1 MSDLDFLNYPRPD
14 NIRLEDNNKPLRFQ
28 IVDFF
33 VPENDRSRRELNR
46 IPEKREE
53 IDYKEDPPEY
63 TVRLFGSTLEGY
75 SVCSEITG
83 YKPYFYIKVPD
94 TIIKNIKKSN
104 NKNGLKAL
112 SQDFKN
118 YLLFE
123 SYTNRYNKKTKII
136 SNYYRN
142 HLVSVRT
149 EIKKEFMGFTN
160 NEDFYFLKIK
170 VKSQKLFNTLKYFFN
185 DPPEEFFER
194 WGNEIFR
201 LYESNIDPM
210 LRFIHDKNI
219 LPCGWVEIPAKMYS
233 ILANSCD
240 DDSYCR
246 TTFTVE
252 ADQNYLKPLSV
263 NSTAP
268 ITIVSFDI
276 ECTSSHGDFPV
287 AIKDY
292 GKLAK
297 DLITISKNIRYTK
310 EELIKWIMDAYS
322 KEVVITGDCKIHQ
335 LYTINKV
342 SLEQVE
348 RKLRYIM
355 DDIISLMKETSNI
368 TYDDEENEESPVD
381 KKKDIYYETVIKN
394 KLTWKNKDSK
404 LPYLPK
410 LQGDAIIQIGT
421 TVHKYGSDEIIYK
434 NIISLNSCS
443 KIPGVEVQHYKTE
456 AEVLKAWKN
465 LIIMLDP
472 DILMGYNIFG
482 FDMPYIWERSQELD
496 IEDYGIGFGRY
507 GERECVLYEQNLS
520 SAALGDNILRYF
532 DLDGVVLVD
541 MYKVMQRT
549 PLDSYKLDFV
559 AQLYLGDKKDD
570 LKPYEIFERF
580 KGNADDRKVI
590 AEYCIQDCAL
600 VNRLF
605 HKLKVLEN
613 NNAMGNVC
621 LVPLS
626 YLFMRGQGV
635 KIFSLVAQFCKNEN
649 HAIPVLRNY
658 GDEEIVEDESGY
670 EGAIVL
676 NPMEGMYLEDAITV
690 LDYSSLYPSS
700 MIERNL
706 SHDCYVN
713 NPKYDNI
720 PGVNYVTVTYDIYE
734 GVGDKKTKVA
744 ENKSKFVQLPNNEKG
759 IIPRILMKLLTQR
772 KNTRKKMEYETIT
785 LKDGNKF
792 SGLITKKDNGENVIT
807 DFDLKE
813 SWSFKDEDIVSRE
826 ETYNNFEK
834 DVFDALQLAYKVTA
848 NSLYGQIG
856 SRVSPI
862 YLKDIAACTTATGRE
877 RIMMAKEYVE
887 KNYDATVI
895 YGDSVMPYTPITLK
909 RNNKI
914 IITTFEEIEGDWKS
928 YEEFKPFDT
937 NRTDKEQI
945 NPIDMEVWTPNG
957 WSKIKRIIKHKTT
970 KKIYRVL
977 THTGL
982 VDVTE
987 DHSLLDINGEKIK
1000 PNECT
1005 VGTELLHSQ
1014 PDIKTVIDYN
1024 NLEQAYI
1031 YGIFVGDGSCG
1042 CYNYEYGNKYSW
1054 AINNKDINL
1063 LEKCKNI
1070 LEKLEGIPFKILNTI
1085 ESSNVYKLCPSKGGY
1100 YSIKRLVSKYRN
1112 KCYIGKNKVVPQ
1124 EILNNDKENILESFR
1139 KGLFDS
1145 DGNRKENSSKGCLR
1159 IDTKNQLTAQTYVIL
1174 LQRLGYNIS
1183 INTRKDK
1190 PNIYR
1195 ITYTLSKQ
1203 RKSPNKI
1210 KKIELLHENYY
1221 GYVYDIETEEGI
1233 FHGGIG
1239 NLILKNTDSIFIKFN
1254 HHNGNGT
1261 PIKGR
1266 ETLALGIKAGQRA
1279 SDDINKILP
1288 PPQNLEYEKTFFP
1301 FIIFSK
1307 KRYVGLLY
1315 EDDPNKKPKQKSMGI
1330 VLKRRDNAPIVKKIY
1345 GGIIDILLNKY
1356 DLNASVE
1363 FLQNELQKLING
1375 EYPLEDLIITKT
1387 LKGNYKDRTKIAHC
1401 VLADRMGERDPGNK
1415 PQINDRIP
1423 YVYIKTEG
1431 EVKLQGDRIEFP
1443 EYIIDNN
1450 ITPDYQFYITNQLMK
1465 PICQIFALCVEKLP
1479 NYPYGEDHWERW
1491 NEELKDNAIYS
1502 SSELKRKNR
1511 ISALKEQE
1519 VENLLFSQ
1527 FIDKKKRNTNLPSLK
1542 TKSTKKKQ
1550 IVEHEIS
1557 EDAPK
1562 LVQEIFDIKAD
1573 KITKEK
1579 ASYCVDIKLYV
1590 NNEIVYTKIFK
1601 KPKSTKGIVL
1611 NKNEFITQS
1620 MVVAI
1625 KEISKNKE
1633 YVSMIE
1639 NKGLYLGVN
1648 KTYKN
1653 YLSKAIDALNNNTDM
1668 PFEEELKKAEE
1679 ELDTEK
1685 LKELHIIQHTSIL
1698 PGYLSNIKYKY
1709 I

>member
-1 MSDLDFLNYPRPD
+1 MSDVECFNYPRPD

-53 IDYKEDPPEY
+53 INYNEDPPEY

-75 SVCSEITG
+75 SVSAEITG

-112 SQDFKN
+112 SKDFKN

-252 ADQNYLKPLSV
+252 ADHNYLKPLSL

-322 KEVVITGDCKIHQ
+322 KEIVITGDCKIHR

-342 SLEQVE
+342 NLEQVE

-443 KIPGVEVQHYKTE
+443 KIPGTEVQHYKTE

-658 GDEEIVEDESGY
+658 GDEEIEDESGY

-909 RNNKI
+909 LNNKI

-1014 PDIKTVIDYN
+1014 PDIKKDY
-1024 NLEQAYI
+1024 
-1031 YGIFVGDGSCG
+1031 
-1042 CYNYEYGNKYSW
+1042 
-1054 AINNKDINL
+1054 
-1063 LEKCKNI
+1063 
-1070 LEKLEGIPFKILNTI
+1070 
-1085 ESSNVYKLCPSKGGY
+1085 
-1100 YSIKRLVSKYRN
+1100 
-1112 KCYIGKNKVVPQ
+1112 
-1124 EILNNDKENILESFR
+1124 ILNNDNI
-1139 KGLFDS
+1139 FDNTRG
-1145 DGNRKENSSKGCLR
+1145 DEELY

-1195 ITYTLSKQ
+1195 ITYTFSKQ

-1210 KKIELLHENYY
+1210 KKLELLHENYY

-1254 HHNGNGT
+1254 HQNANGT

-1266 ETLALGIKAGQRA
+1266 ETLSLGIKAGQRA

-1356 DLNASVE
+1356 DLNASIE

-1375 EYPLEDLIITKT
+1375 KYPLEDLIITKT

-1573 KITKEK
+1573 KITKER
-1579 ASYCVDIKLYV
+1579 ASYCVDIKLYM
-1590 NNEIVYTKIFK
+1590 NNEIVYTNIFK
-1601 KPKSTKGIVL
+1601 KPKSNKGHIL
-1611 NKNEFITQS
+1611 NKNEFITQR

>member
-1 MSDLDFLNYPRPD
+1 MTDEDFNYPRPD
-14 NIRLEDNNKPLRFQ
+14 NIRLNDNNKALRFQ
-28 IVDFF
+28 IVDFY
-33 VPENDRSRRELNR
+33 VPESDKSRRELNKN
-46 IPEKREE
+46 PEKRKE
-53 IDYKEDPPEY
+53 IDYNEEPPEY
-63 TVRLFGSTLEGY
+63 TVSLFGSTIEGH
-75 SVCSEITG
+75 SITVEITG
-83 YKPYFYIKVPD
+83 YKPYFYIKIPE
-94 TIIKNIKKSN
+94 TIINKLKNKN
-104 NKNGLKAL
+104 NKNALKTFAL
-112 SQDFKN
+112 EFKD
-118 YLLFE
+118 YLIDE
-123 SYTNRYNKKTKII
+123 TYKNRHNNNSKII
-136 SNYYRN
+136 PKYYRN
-142 HLVSVRT
+142 HLVSVKVKKR
-149 EIKKEFMGFTN
+149 KEFMGFTN
-160 NEDFYFLKIK
+160 NEDFYFLEIK
-170 VKSQKLFNTLKYFFN
+170 VKSQKLFNILKYFFQ
-185 DPPEEFFER
+185 DPPEEFYKK

-201 LYESNIDPM
+201 LYESNIDPL

-219 LPCGWVEIPAKMYS
+219 LPCGWVEIPSKMYS
-233 ILANSCD
+233 IIANNCD
-240 DDSYCR
+240 NNSYCR
-246 TTFTVE
+246 TTYTITTE
-252 ADQNYLKPLSV
+252 HNYLYPY
-263 NSTAP
+263 NYNNTAP
-268 ITIVSFDI
+268 LTIVSFDI
-276 ECTSSHGDFPV
+276 ECMSSHGDFPV

-292 GKLAK
+292 SKLAK
-297 DLITISKNIRYTK
+297 DLVMIAKNIRYKK
-310 EELIKWIMDAYS
+310 EELIKWILEAYNN
-322 KEVVITGDCKIHQ
+322 EVIISGGGDCKIHR
-335 LYTINKV
+335 LYTISKIDV
-342 SLEQVE
+342 DEVK
-348 RKLRYIM
+348 RKLEFIIDEIM
-355 DDIISLMKETSNI
+355 TLMREISNI
-368 TYDDEENEESPVD
+368 SYNNDEDDNEDNISD
-381 KKKDIYYETVIKN
+381 KKKDIYYETIIKN
-394 KLTWKNKDSK
+394 KLSWKNKETK
-404 LPYLPK
+404 TPYLPK
-410 LQGDAIIQIGT
+410 LKGDSIIQIGT

-443 KIPGVEVQHYKTE
+443 KIPGTEVQSYKTE
-456 AEVLKAWKN
+456 KEVLNAWKN
-465 LIIMLDP
+465 LIITLDP

-496 IEDYGIGFGRY
+496 IEDYGVGFGRY
-507 GERECVLYEQNLS
+507 SERECILYEQNLS

-532 DLDGVVLVD
+532 DLDGIVLVD

-649 HAIPVLRNY
+649 YVIPVLRNY
-658 GDEEIVEDESGY
+658 RDEEIIDDESGY

-676 NPMEGMYLEDAITV
+676 NPNEGMYLEDAITV

-713 NPKYDNI
+713 NPKYDNL
-720 PGVNYVTVTYDIYE
+720 PGIEYKTVTYDIYE
-734 GVGDKKTKVA
+734 GVGDKKVKVG
-744 ENKSKFVQLPNNEKG
+744 ENSCKFVQLPNNEKG

-772 KNTRKKMEYETIT
+772 KNTRKKIEYETIT
-785 LKDGNKF
+785 LTTGNKY
-792 SGLITKKDNGENVIT
+792 SGFITKKDNGENVIT

-813 SWSFKDEDIVSRE
+813 SWSFKDEDIISRE

-887 KNYDATVI
+887 TNYDATVI

-909 RNNKI
+909 RNNEI
-914 IITTFEEIEGDWKS
+914 IITTFKEIEGEWKS
-928 YEEFKPFDT
+928 YEEFKYFDT

-945 NPIDMEVWTPNG
+945 NPTDMEVWTPNG
-957 WSKIKRIIKHKTT
+957 WSKVKRVIKHKTT
-970 KKIYRVL
+970 KRIYRVL
-977 THTGL
+977 THTGF

-1000 PNECT
+1000 PNECNI
-1005 VGTELLHSQ
+1005 GKELLHSN
-1014 PDIKTVIDYN
+1014 IK
-1024 NLEQAYI
+1024 L
-1031 YGIFVGDGSCG
+1031 
-1042 CYNYEYGNKYSW
+1042 
-1054 AINNKDINL
+1054 
-1063 LEKCKNI
+1063 
-1070 LEKLEGIPFKILNTI
+1070 
-1085 ESSNVYKLCPSKGGY
+1085 SSSSSSSSLDFSK
-1100 YSIKRLVSKYRN
+1100 
-1112 KCYIGKNKVVPQ
+1112 
-1124 EILNNDKENILESFR
+1124 LESFR
-1139 KGLFDS
+1139 NGLFS
-1145 DGNRKENSSKGCLR
+1145 INSPILSEEILSSINLNN
-1159 IDTKNQLTAQTYVIL
+1159 IDEQINIQKQIIL
-1174 LQRLGYNIS
+1174 LKRFGYHFNISEHDFEKNFYNIKFY
-1183 INTRKDK
+1183 IGNNNND
-1190 PNIYR
+1190 NIKY
-1195 ITYTLSKQ
+1195 SD
-1203 RKSPNKI
+1203 KI

-1221 GYVYDIETEEGI
+1221 GYVYDIETEEGV
-1233 FHGGIG
+1233 FQAGIG

-1254 HHNGNGT
+1254 HHNSNGE

-1387 LKGNYKDRTKIAHC
+1387 LKSNYKDRTKIAHC
-1401 VLADRMGERDPGNK
+1401 VLADRIGERDPGNK

-1423 YVYIKTEG
+1423 YVYIKTNDD
-1431 EVKLQGDRIEFP
+1431 VKLQGDRIESPDF
-1443 EYIIDNN
+1443 IIEND

-1479 NYPYGEDHWERW
+1479 DYPYDLDHWDKW
-1491 NEELKDNAIYS
+1491 NEELKLTDIYG

-1519 VENLLFSQ
+1519 VENLLFSK
-1527 FIDKKKRNTNLPSLK
+1527 FIDKKKRITTLPSERTSNK
-1542 TKSTKKKQ
+1542 KKKQ
-1550 IVEHEIS
+1550 LIIEHDLP

-1562 LVQEIFDIKAD
+1562 IIQEIFEVKAD
-1573 KITKEK
+1573 KSKNIKF
-1579 ASYCVDIKLYV
+1579 ASYTVRIQFCI
-1590 NNEIVYTKIFK
+1590 NNEIVFDDKYDIYK
-1601 KPKSTKGIVL
+1601 KGIKCAKDR
-1611 NKNEFITQS
+1611 NDFINRNMSIT
-1620 MVVAI
+1620 I
-1625 KEISKNKE
+1625 KKISENKE
-1633 YVSMIE
+1633 YFDMIK
-1639 NKGLYLGVN
+1639 NMGLQISVDSSYKKYLQ
-1648 KTYKN
+1648 
-1653 YLSKAIDALNNNTDM
+1653 LSIDELNNIDGIA
-1668 PFEEELKKAEE
+1668 FEEKLRKAENE
-1679 ELDTEK
+1679 CDVEK
-1685 LKELHIIQHTSIL
+1685 IRELHLIQNVSIVS
-1698 PGYLSNIKYKY
+1698 GYFANIKYKF

>member
-1 MSDLDFLNYPRPD
+1 MSDVECFNYPRPD

-53 IDYKEDPPEY
+53 INYNEDPPEY

-75 SVCSEITG
+75 SVSAEITG

-252 ADQNYLKPLSV
+252 ADHNYLKPLSV

-322 KEVVITGDCKIHQ
+322 KEIVITGDCKIHR

-342 SLEQVE
+342 NLEQVE

-443 KIPGVEVQHYKTE
+443 KIPGTEVQHYKTE

-909 RNNKI
+909 RNNEI

-1014 PDIKTVIDYN
+1014 PDIKKDY
-1024 NLEQAYI
+1024 
-1031 YGIFVGDGSCG
+1031 
-1042 CYNYEYGNKYSW
+1042 
-1054 AINNKDINL
+1054 
-1063 LEKCKNI
+1063 
-1070 LEKLEGIPFKILNTI
+1070 
-1085 ESSNVYKLCPSKGGY
+1085 
-1100 YSIKRLVSKYRN
+1100 
-1112 KCYIGKNKVVPQ
+1112 
-1124 EILNNDKENILESFR
+1124 ILNNDNI
-1139 KGLFDS
+1139 FDNTRG
-1145 DGNRKENSSKGCLR
+1145 DEELY

-1195 ITYTLSKQ
+1195 ITYTFSNQ

-1210 KKIELLHENYY
+1210 KKLELLHENYY

-1254 HHNGNGT
+1254 HQNGNGN

-1266 ETLALGIKAGQRA
+1266 ETLSLGIKAGQRA

-1573 KITKEK
+1573 KITKER
-1579 ASYCVDIKLYV
+1579 ASYCVDIKLYM
-1590 NNEIVYTKIFK
+1590 NNEIVYTNIFK
-1601 KPKSTKGIVL
+1601 KPKSNKGIIL
-1611 NKNEFITQS
+1611 NKIEFITQR

>member
-1 MSDLDFLNYPRPD
+1 MSDVECFNYPRPD

-53 IDYKEDPPEY
+53 INYNEDPPEY

-75 SVCSEITG
+75 SVSAEITG

-252 ADQNYLKPLSV
+252 ADHNYLKPLSV

-322 KEVVITGDCKIHQ
+322 KEIVITGDCKIHR

-342 SLEQVE
+342 NLEQVE

-443 KIPGVEVQHYKTE
+443 KIPGTEVQYYKTE

-658 GDEEIVEDESGY
+658 GDEEIEDESGY

-895 YGDSVMPYTPITLK
+895 YGD
-909 RNNKI
+909 
-914 IITTFEEIEGDWKS
+914 
-928 YEEFKPFDT
+928 
-937 NRTDKEQI
+937 
-945 NPIDMEVWTPNG
+945 
-957 WSKIKRIIKHKTT
+957 
-970 KKIYRVL
+970 
-977 THTGL
+977 
-982 VDVTE
+982 
-987 DHSLLDINGEKIK
+987 
-1000 PNECT
+1000 
-1005 VGTELLHSQ
+1005 
-1014 PDIKTVIDYN
+1014 
-1024 NLEQAYI
+1024 
-1031 YGIFVGDGSCG
+1031 
-1042 CYNYEYGNKYSW
+1042 
-1054 AINNKDINL
+1054 
-1063 LEKCKNI
+1063 
-1070 LEKLEGIPFKILNTI
+1070 
-1085 ESSNVYKLCPSKGGY
+1085 
-1100 YSIKRLVSKYRN
+1100 
-1112 KCYIGKNKVVPQ
+1112 
-1124 EILNNDKENILESFR
+1124 
-1139 KGLFDS
+1139 
-1145 DGNRKENSSKGCLR
+1145 
-1159 IDTKNQLTAQTYVIL
+1159 
-1174 LQRLGYNIS
+1174 
-1183 INTRKDK
+1183 
-1190 PNIYR
+1190 
-1195 ITYTLSKQ
+1195 
-1203 RKSPNKI
+1203 
-1210 KKIELLHENYY
+1210 
-1221 GYVYDIETEEGI
+1221 
-1233 FHGGIG
+1233 
-1239 NLILKNTDSIFIKFN
+1239 TDSIFIKFN
-1254 HHNGNGT
+1254 HQNGNGN

-1266 ETLALGIKAGQRA
+1266 ETLSLGIKAGQRA

-1573 KITKEK
+1573 KITKER
-1579 ASYCVDIKLYV
+1579 ASYCVDIKLYM
-1590 NNEIVYTKIFK
+1590 NNEIVYTNIFK
-1601 KPKSTKGIVL
+1601 KPKSNKGVIL
-1611 NKNEFITQS
+1611 NKNEFITQR

>member
-1 MSDLDFLNYPRPD
+1 
-14 NIRLEDNNKPLRFQ
+14 
-28 IVDFF
+28 
-33 VPENDRSRRELNR
+33 
-46 IPEKREE
+46 
-53 IDYKEDPPEY
+53 
-63 TVRLFGSTLEGY
+63 
-75 SVCSEITG
+75 
-83 YKPYFYIKVPD
+83 
-94 TIIKNIKKSN
+94 
-104 NKNGLKAL
+104 
-112 SQDFKN
+112 
-118 YLLFE
+118 
-123 SYTNRYNKKTKII
+123 
-136 SNYYRN
+136 
-142 HLVSVRT
+142 
-149 EIKKEFMGFTN
+149 
-160 NEDFYFLKIK
+160 
-170 VKSQKLFNTLKYFFN
+170 
-185 DPPEEFFER
+185 
-194 WGNEIFR
+194 
-201 LYESNIDPM
+201 
-210 LRFIHDKNI
+210 
-219 LPCGWVEIPAKMYS
+219 
-233 ILANSCD
+233 
-240 DDSYCR
+240 
-246 TTFTVE
+246 
-252 ADQNYLKPLSV
+252 
-263 NSTAP
+263 
-268 ITIVSFDI
+268 
-276 ECTSSHGDFPV
+276 
-287 AIKDY
+287 
-292 GKLAK
+292 
-297 DLITISKNIRYTK
+297 
-310 EELIKWIMDAYS
+310 
-322 KEVVITGDCKIHQ
+322 
-335 LYTINKV
+335 
-342 SLEQVE
+342 
-348 RKLRYIM
+348 M

-368 TYDDEENEESPVD
+368 TYDNEEKEESSVD
-381 KKKDIYYETVIKN
+381 KKKEIYYETIIKN
-394 KLTWKNKDSK
+394 KLTWKNKASK
-404 LPYLPK
+404 VPYLPK

-443 KIPGVEVQHYKTE
+443 KIPGTEVQHYKTE

-945 NPIDMEVWTPNG
+945 NPNDMEVWTPNG

-1014 PDIKTVIDYN
+1014 PDIKKDY
-1024 NLEQAYI
+1024 
-1031 YGIFVGDGSCG
+1031 
-1042 CYNYEYGNKYSW
+1042 
-1054 AINNKDINL
+1054 
-1063 LEKCKNI
+1063 
-1070 LEKLEGIPFKILNTI
+1070 
-1085 ESSNVYKLCPSKGGY
+1085 
-1100 YSIKRLVSKYRN
+1100 
-1112 KCYIGKNKVVPQ
+1112 
-1124 EILNNDKENILESFR
+1124 ILNNDNI
-1139 KGLFDS
+1139 FDNTRG
-1145 DGNRKENSSKGCLR
+1145 DEELY

-1195 ITYTLSKQ
+1195 ITYTFSNQ

-1210 KKIELLHENYY
+1210 KKLELLHENYY

-1254 HHNGNGT
+1254 HQNGNGN

-1266 ETLALGIKAGQRA
+1266 ETLSLGIKAGQRA

-1573 KITKEK
+1573 KITKER
-1579 ASYCVDIKLYV
+1579 ASYCVDIKLYM
-1590 NNEIVYTKIFK
+1590 NNEIVYTNIFK

-1611 NKNEFITQS
+1611 NKIEFITQR

>member
-1 MSDLDFLNYPRPD
+1 MSDVECFNYPRPD
-14 NIRLEDNNKPLRFQ
+14 NIRIKDNNKPLRFQ

-53 IDYKEDPPEY
+53 IDYNEDPPEY
-63 TVRLFGSTLEGY
+63 TVRLFGSTVEGY
-75 SVCSEITG
+75 SVSAEITG

-219 LPCGWVEIPAKMYS
+219 LPCGWVEIPGKMYS

-252 ADQNYLKPLSV
+252 ADHNYLKPLPV

-310 EELIKWIMDAYS
+310 EELIKWVMDAYS
-322 KEVVITGDCKIHQ
+322 KEVVITGDCKIHR

-342 SLEQVE
+342 NLEQVE

-443 KIPGVEVQHYKTE
+443 KIPGTEVQHYKTE

-559 AQLYLGDKKDD
+559 AQLYLGDKKED

-813 SWSFKDEDIVSRE
+813 SWSFKDEDIISRE

-909 RNNKI
+909 RNNEI
-914 IITTFEEIEGDWKS
+914 IITTFEEIEGEWKS

-1000 PNECT
+1000 PNECNI
-1005 VGTELLHSQ
+1005 GTELLHSQ
-1014 PDIKTVIDYN
+1014 PDIKT
-1024 NLEQAYI
+1024 EYI
-1031 YGIFVGDGSCG
+1031 
-1042 CYNYEYGNKYSW
+1042 
-1054 AINNKDINL
+1054 INNY
-1063 LEKCKNI
+1063 NI
-1070 LEKLEGIPFKILNTI
+1070 FDDT
-1085 ESSNVYKLCPSKGGY
+1085 KGD
-1100 YSIKRLVSKYRN
+1100 
-1112 KCYIGKNKVVPQ
+1112 
-1124 EILNNDKENILESFR
+1124 EE
-1139 KGLFDS
+1139 LF
-1145 DGNRKENSSKGCLR
+1145 

-1183 INTRKDK
+1183 INTRQDK

-1195 ITYTLSKQ
+1195 ITYTFSKQ

-1210 KKIELLHENYY
+1210 KKIDLLHENYY

-1254 HHNGNGT
+1254 HQNGNGT

-1443 EYIIDNN
+1443 EYIIENN

-1465 PICQIFALCVEKLP
+1465 PICQIFALCVERLP

-1562 LVQEIFDIKAD
+1562 LIQEIFDIKAD
-1573 KITKEK
+1573 KITKER

-1590 NNEIVYTKIFK
+1590 NNEIVYTNIFK
-1601 KPKSTKGIVL
+1601 KSKSNKGIVL
-1611 NKNEFITQS
+1611 NKNEFITQR

-1653 YLSKAIDALNNNTDM
+1653 YLVKAIDALNNNTDI

-1685 LKELHIIQHTSIL
+1685 LKELHTIQHTSIL